1 MPYLNEVL
9 DAKKLD
15 AEWRQHVFDPN
26 LSPHLEWG
34 KYWSLVKDAKIPS
47 DQAKYPNLTKFVE
60 VLASFPFSNAAVE
73 RVFSLLKRV
82 KTDDRQRLKS
92 SSLVSLLQCKLAM
105 KNGKSTAVNLKPGER
120 VLDLM
125 SKMKSNATDEEAKDL
140 KIKFLDELFD

>member
-1 MPYLNEVL
+1 MLKSHP
-9 DAKKLD
+9 
-15 AEWRQHVFDPN
+15 
-26 LSPHLEWG
+26 
-34 KYWSLVKDAKIPS
+34 
-47 DQAKYPNLTKFVE
+47 KFVE

-82 KTDDRQRLKS
+82 KPDDRQRLKS

-105 KNGKSTAVNLKPGER
+105 RNGKCTAANLKPGKR

-125 SKMKSNATDEEAKDL
+125 SKMKSNTTDGEVKDL